1 LSDWKGVRQALVR
14 TAVDI
19 LEAKPA
25 VKFEKMKEIRDRFV
39 LSFNSIDLKLQKSSV
54 VSQNI
59 KEVFKTSQKAWI
71 SALEALQDIRR
82 SKTTSK
88 GRTAAALFLA
98 ASINSK
104 DNPGWNT
111 KPTYDFQ
118 KALAQWRL
126 PPESELRQ
134 FIDLC
139 WPSPVKFRNESRLP
153 RFRSEGSGI
162 LGEHIVLLNAI
173 FGSAESCSDF
183 QATRNILTNFME
195 EDNIQISADEIST
208 EVMAA
213 TLTISE
219 SSIDELASG
228 IPSMEIG
235 ELNYTN
241 ELKITSCPDWVGG
254 AVILGM
260 IVKFLFGKLHT
271 VGLTSAQF

>member
-1 LSDWKGVRQALVR
+1 MILSLWATGKVSGKLLSGQQL
-14 TAVDI
+14 I
-19 LEAKPA
+19 SLKPSL
-25 VKFEKMKEIRDRFV
+25 R
-39 LSFNSIDLKLQKSSV
+39 KSSV
-54 VSQNI
+54 VSQSI

-98 ASINSK
+98 ASIDSK
-104 DNPGWNT
+104 GNAWWDT
-111 KPTYDFQ
+111 KPTYDFH

-126 PPESELRQ
+126 PRESELRQ
-134 FIDLC
+134 FTDLC
-139 WPSPVKFRNESRLP
+139 WPSLVKFRNESWFP
-153 RFRSEGSGI
+153 CFISEVSGI
-162 LGEHIVLLNAI
+162 LEEHIELLNAI
-173 FGSAESCSDF
+173 FGSAESSSDF

-195 EDNIQISADEIST
+195 EDNIQILADEIST

-228 IPSMEIG
+228 IPSMETG

-241 ELKITSCPDWVGG
+241 ELKITSCPDWVEG

-260 IVKFLFGKLHT
+260 IVKFLFGKLNT